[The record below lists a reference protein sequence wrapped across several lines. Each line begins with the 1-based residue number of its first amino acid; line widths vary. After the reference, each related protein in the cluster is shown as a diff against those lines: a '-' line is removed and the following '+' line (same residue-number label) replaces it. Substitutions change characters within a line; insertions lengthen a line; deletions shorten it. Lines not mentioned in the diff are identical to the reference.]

1 MDNSYYHRFV
11 ADDRSYFSLIK
22 KDIHKLANE
31 AGFMVARLNEINIIL
46 AELTSNLQKYAAGGA
61 EIFAALSGTDEN
73 AFLEIICMDNGP
85 GIANLSRVFED
96 GYSSSSTI
104 GHGLGSIRRLSD
116 EFDIF
121 SQQGWGTILLV
132 RVYKNKNHIPRKS
145 KIKFGAFVVPKPEE
159 KVSGDGSYIIYNKKG
174 FKVLVA
180 DGLGHGPEAALAV
193 RQAIQAFRICTESTA
208 VENIRHLH
216 SAIKKTRGM
225 VANVF
230 IYDALE
236 KKWNICGVGNISTK
250 LIGGILQK
258 NYIPYNGIIGHN
270 IPHSLNDV
278 VLDKDDYNQFIACSD
293 GIRSRWDIVKFP
305 ALLKKDPVII
315 AAAIYKEYARQN
327 DDMSVIT
334 CKIL

>member
-1 MDNSYYHRFV
+1 MDNSYYHRFI

-22 KDIHKLANE
+22 KDIHKIAE
-31 AGFMVARLNEINIIL
+31 DAGFISARLNEINIIL
-46 AELTSNLQKYAAGGA
+46 AELTSNLQKYSTGGA
-61 EIFAALSGTDEN
+61 EILTTISGTDEN
-73 AFLEIICMDNGP
+73 SFLEIICMDNGP
-85 GIANLSRVFED
+85 GIANLSKVLED

-104 GHGLGSIRRLSD
+104 GHGLGSIKRLSD

-121 SQQGWGTILLV
+121 SLQGWGTILLV
-132 RVYKNKNHIPRKS
+132 RVYKTKNRIAQKS
-145 KIKFGAFVVPKPEE
+145 KIKFGALVVPKQGE

-180 DGLGHGPEAALAV
+180 DGLGHGPDAAFAV
-193 RQAIQAFRICTESTA
+193 QHAIHAFRICTESSA
-208 VENIRHLH
+208 VENIRFIN
-216 SAIKKTRGM
+216 SSIKKTRGV

-230 IYDALE
+230 IYDAMK

-270 IPHSLNDV
+270 IPNSLNDV
-278 VLDKDDYNQFIACSD
+278 ILDKDDYSQFIACSD
-293 GIRSRWDIVKFP
+293 GIRSRWDVVKFP
-305 ALLKKDPVII
+305 TILKKDPVII